1 MRKYNIKRRFKKAR
15 ARSKAMAR
23 RRKKNSRNYISP
35 VKIAV
40 LCTIAF
46 CVMLFVT
53 RATGLF
59 QADIVEIYLTAQDAE
74 MYVGEEKPLFEA
86 AVTCDGDVEQVLDEE
101 TDYTVQDLLDE
112 LNRGNGYTLES
123 EGDGTEIGEYAIV
136 AELTSA
142 VSTPMNTDWFD
153 KVKINTASGILKVKE
168 PDEEYLASIEAQ
180 KNRPMLALTF
190 DDGPSVYTMRLL
202 EALEE
207 KNVKAT
213 FFMLGQ
219 NVGKFQEEVAK
230 MYEIGCELGN
240 HSYNHPNLSKMS
252 ASEVTAQV
260 NDTNALVEEASGHQA
275 TVLRPPYGAVNQTVS
290 ENAGMP
296 MILWSVDTLDWKT
309 RDAKATID
317 HVLAN
322 VSDGDIVLMHDIYGT
337 TVDAAIELIDLLQE
351 QGYSLVTVSELA
363 RFRGYEL
370 VNGEKYFGFY
380 NE

>member
-190 DDGPSVYTMRLL
+190 DDGPSVHTMRLL

>member
-35 VKIAV
+35 VKIAI
-40 LCTIAF
+40 LCAIAF
-46 CVMLFVT
+46 CTMLFVT

-74 MYVGEEKPLFEA
+74 MYVGEEKPVFEA
-86 AVTCDGDVEQVLDEE
+86 AVTCDGNVEQVLDEE

-123 EGDGTEIGEYAIV
+123 ESDGTEIGEYAII

-153 KVKINTASGILKVKE
+153 KVKINTVSGMLKVKE
-168 PDEEYLASIEAQ
+168 LDEEYLASIEAQ
-180 KNRPMLALTF
+180 KNRPMIALTF
-190 DDGPSVYTMRLL
+190 DDGPGVHTMRLL

-219 NVGKFQEEVAK
+219 NVAKFQEEVAK

-260 NDTNALVEEASGHQA
+260 NDTNALVEEASGHPA
-275 TVLRPPYGAVNQTVS
+275 TVLRPPYGAVSQTLS

-309 RDAKATID
+309 KDAKATID

-363 RFRGYEL
+363 RLRGYEL